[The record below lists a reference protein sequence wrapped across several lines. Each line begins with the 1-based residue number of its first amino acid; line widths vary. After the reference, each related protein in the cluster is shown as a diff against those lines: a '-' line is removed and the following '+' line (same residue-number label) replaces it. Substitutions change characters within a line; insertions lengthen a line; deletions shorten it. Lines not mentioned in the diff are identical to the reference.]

1 MERIRGRA
9 HDRLMNKMTA
19 AYNSDNSES
28 QITDLAIDNKSTP
41 LTQEPIYHLFP
52 YPCCKVCIAT
62 LGHVTFLD
70 FFLSDFENV
79 FSNPIL

>member
-41 LTQEPIYHLFP
+41 LTQEPICHLFP
-52 YPCCKVCIAT
+52 YSCCMVCM
-62 LGHVTFLD
+62 VTFGPCDILG
-70 FFLSDFENV
+70 FLL
-79 FSNPIL
+79 I